1 MIYYSKYLK
10 ILALLFITL
19 ISPKLF
25 SQEKEIKKIIIDKP
39 SQNQRL
45 LSPPVDKKKD
55 IIKLIPPK
63 EISNRKDE
71 KIKEIQEAQEKKRK
85 AIEEKQKKEIEEAQ
99 RKQEEKKRIIQEDI
113 NKKLEANR
121 KEEERKKKN

>member
-1 MIYYSKYLK
+1 MFYYSKYLK

-19 ISPKLF
+19 TSPKLF
-25 SQEKEIKKIIIDKP
+25 SQEKKIKKIIIDNP

-45 LSPPVDKKKD
+45 LSPPVDTKKD
-55 IIKLIPPK
+55 TIKLIPPK
-63 EISNRKDE
+63 EISNKKDE

-99 RKQEEKKRIIQEDI
+99 RKQEEKK
-113 NKKLEANR
+113 NK
-121 KEEERKKKN
+121 